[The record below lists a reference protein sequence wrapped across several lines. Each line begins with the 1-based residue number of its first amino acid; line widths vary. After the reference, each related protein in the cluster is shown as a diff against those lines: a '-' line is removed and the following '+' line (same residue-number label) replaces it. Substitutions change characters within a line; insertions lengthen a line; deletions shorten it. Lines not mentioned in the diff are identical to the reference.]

1 MEEQWLLYM
10 ARSKAEAWKQIIN
23 WNTTL
28 SLTPENVRAVY
39 AEVHGEERASNIAS
53 AMSRAL
59 KEAEADRALN
69 EAAERASSGN

>member
-1 MEEQWLLYM
+1 M
-10 ARSKAEAWKQIIN
+10 ARSKAEAWKQIIH

-28 SLTPENVRAVY
+28 SLTPENVRSVY
-39 AEVHGEERASNIAS
+39 TEVYGEERANSIAS

-69 EAAERASSGN
+69 EAAERASNGN